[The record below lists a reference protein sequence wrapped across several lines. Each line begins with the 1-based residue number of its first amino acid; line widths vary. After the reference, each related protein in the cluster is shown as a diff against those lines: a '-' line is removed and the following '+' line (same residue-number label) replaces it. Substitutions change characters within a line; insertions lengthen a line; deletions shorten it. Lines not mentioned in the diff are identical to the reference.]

1 MGVKFVENGLMFDD
15 ALIVPRRSSVY
26 SRKDVSLGTWLVG
39 DLTLELP
46 TISAN
51 MNAVMLEA
59 GAHAV
64 YAGVGL
70 SAV

>member
-1 MGVKFVENGLMFDD
+1 
-15 ALIVPRRSSVY
+15 VY
-26 SRKDVSLGTWLVG
+26 SRKGVSLGTWLVG

-64 YAGVGL
+64 
-70 SAV
+70 

>member
-26 SRKDVSLGTWLVG
+26 SRKGVSLGTWLVG

-51 MNAVMLEA
+51 MNGVMLEA

-64 YAGVGL
+64 
-70 SAV
+70 